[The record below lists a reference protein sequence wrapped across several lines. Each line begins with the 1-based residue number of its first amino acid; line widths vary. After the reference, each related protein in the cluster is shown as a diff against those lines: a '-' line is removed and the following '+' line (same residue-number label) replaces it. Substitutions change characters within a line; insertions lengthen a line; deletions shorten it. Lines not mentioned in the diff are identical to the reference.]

1 MSVFW
6 PFSKNKKKRI
16 IKPKPLVINPIN
28 NPSGEYKNYTITKRI
43 ENAEAA
49 NDKLSE
55 DNVELK
61 DKLFRAQ
68 EEITSIKLL
77 AKEEKE
83 KLEMAHERCHRL
95 AAELNT
101 TKNEVALWKLKAKK
115 LSVKIKSKAKE

>member
-1 MSVFW
+1 MLW
-6 PFSKNKKKRI
+6 PFNRKKKKRI
-16 IKPKPLVINPIN
+16 IKPKPIVVNPISD
-28 NPSGEYKNYTITKRI
+28 PSGMYKNYSITKRI

-49 NDKLSE
+49 NNKLSD

-83 KLEMAHERCHRL
+83 KLEIAHERCHRL

-101 TKNEVALWKLKAKK
+101 TRNEVSLLKLKAKK
-115 LSVKIKSKAKE
+115 LSAKMKAKSKE

>member
-1 MSVFW
+1 
-6 PFSKNKKKRI
+6 
-16 IKPKPLVINPIN
+16 VINPIN
-28 NPSGEYKNYTITKRI
+28 NTSGEYKNYTITKRI

-49 NDKLSE
+49 NNKLSE

-83 KLEMAHERCHRL
+83 KLEIAHERCHRL

-101 TKNEVALWKLKAKK
+101 MKNKVALWKLKAKK